1 MRTGAAPSVPG
12 SFLQSGEVF
21 LQEHFVLAV
30 LYVQLRACPV
40 GVYGRA
46 FPDFRK
52 MFRAATK
59 AAVLRSTGKTGTGV
73 FPVSKNCCARKM
85 GNVPSVPALLSE
97 NGERPVCPRFIVGK
111 WGTSRLSPLY
121 CRPRFIVVVPALL
134 SSPLYCPVPALLSPA
149 LLSPLYSP
157 SAESVKRLREMRTV
171 LAQST
176 SIVEASRFHPRRMT
190 LWPRRRATDRF
201 VQERLHS
208 PGLVSHCPYS

>member
-1 MRTGAAPSVPG
+1 MLDAGTLDSVCRWCRRHANWG
-12 SFLQSGEVF
+12 
-21 LQEHFVLAV
+21 
-30 LYVQLRACPV
+30 CPV
-40 GVYGRA
+40 RPRFIPA
-46 FPDFRK
+46 KWR
-52 MFRAATK
+52 
-59 AAVLRSTGKTGTGV
+59 
-73 FPVSKNCCARKM
+73 
-85 GNVPSVPALLSE
+85 SVPAGTLCAGGFVCTAKSVSRWGLRPSFPGLSQNVQGGDKSRRASLDRENRDGCFPGFQELL
-97 NGERPVCPRFIVGK
+97 RRGK

>member
-134 SSPLYCPVPALLSPA
+134 SRPRFIVPRFIVPALFSKCRVRKTSSGNENSSRSIYFNRRSFAVSSATNDALAPA
-149 LLSPLYSP
+149 SSDGSLCARAIAFSRACLALPILLT
-157 SAESVKRLREMRTV
+157 A
-171 LAQST
+171 
-176 SIVEASRFHPRRMT
+176 I
-190 LWPRRRATDRF
+190 
-201 VQERLHS
+201 
-208 PGLVSHCPYS
+208 